1 MSYAKL
7 RGAYHEAAINRFTA
21 SSDVSTGDVIVEN
34 GRVGVVTQ
42 ADVAS
47 GDEGLAIFGTDEKG
61 IMVPKEGVAV
71 SRNEVAYWSAGDGYF
86 TNSTTESDGT
96 TSTVKKGRFVE
107 DAAAG
112 DAEAQVEL
120 TNE

>member
-7 RGAYHEAAINRFTA
+7 RGAYHEAAVNRFTA
-21 SSDVSTGDVIVEN
+21 TADRAVGDVIVEN

-47 GDEGLAIFGTDEKG
+47 GEEGLAIFATDEKG
-61 IMVPKEGVAV
+61 IMMPKVAATAV
-71 SRNEVAYWSAGDGYF
+71 SRNAAAYWDAGNAVV
-86 TNSTTESDGT
+86 TNTDNAGANA
-96 TSTVKKGRFVE
+96 KIGRFVE
-107 DAAAG
+107 DAAAA
-112 DAEAQVEL
+112 DTEAQVEL